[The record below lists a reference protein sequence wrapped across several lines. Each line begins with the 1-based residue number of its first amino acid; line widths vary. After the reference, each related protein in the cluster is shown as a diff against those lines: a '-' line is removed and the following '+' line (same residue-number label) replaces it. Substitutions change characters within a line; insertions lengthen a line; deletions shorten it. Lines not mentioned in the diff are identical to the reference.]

1 MLKKYKEFFFGLAFG
16 IVANVLDTG
25 VDALSNGNSLGD
37 EVVERPAVMLYRA
50 VFILLGLAFGWLLWK
65 ANRRERQYR
74 QLTETL
80 DRIQREC
87 EQHTLLL
94 RATLQNLL
102 IRNDLH
108 LSEAASQ
115 LLRQA
120 YQQTQEFQRIAELKL
135 PSTNA

>member
-1 MLKKYKEFFFGLAFG
+1 MLKKYKEIFFGLAFG

-120 YQQTQEFQRIAELKL
+120 YQQTQEFQSIAELKL
-135 PSTNA
+135 PSTDA

>member
-1 MLKKYKEFFFGLAFG
+1 MLKKYKEIFFGLAFG

-80 DRIQREC
+80 GRIQREC
-87 EQHTLLL
+87 EQHTLL
-94 RATLQNLL
+94 
-102 IRNDLH
+102 
-108 LSEAASQ
+108 
-115 LLRQA
+115 
-120 YQQTQEFQRIAELKL
+120 
-135 PSTNA
+135 

>member
-1 MLKKYKEFFFGLAFG
+1 M
-16 IVANVLDTG
+16 VADTG

-37 EVVERPAVMLYRA
+37 EVLERPAVMLYRA

-65 ANRRERQYR
+65 TNRRERQYR

-80 DRIQREC
+80 GRIQREC

>member
-1 MLKKYKEFFFGLAFG
+1 MLKKYKEIFFGLAFG
-16 IVANVLDTG
+16 IVAMVIDTG
-25 VDALSNGNSLGD
+25 VDALSNGNGLGD

-65 ANRRERQYR
+65 TNRSERQYR

-80 DRIQREC
+80 GRIQREC

-102 IRNDLH
+102 IRNDLQ

-120 YQQTQEFQRIAELKL
+120 YQQTQELQRIAELKL